1 MDFSTTDPGYEWL
14 DDFGRRAADQ
24 ILTNRDGAPVVVGHA
39 DWYAGNTVV
48 ADGVL
53 VGTYDWELVADTEAV
68 IAGFSAACHA
78 QRQTSAGG
86 LCTPERV
93 AGFMREYDAV
103 RELTL
108 SEAEQRTA
116 AAAAAWIC
124 AFTARWQVA
133 LLKHDLSDDD
143 PHVIQ
148 VQQRQ
153 EDYLT
158 LRW

>member
-1 MDFSTTDPGYEWL
+1 MRDYDVA
-14 DDFGRRAADQ
+14 RA
-24 ILTNRDGAPVVVGHA
+24 LP
-39 DWYAGNTVV
+39 
-48 ADGVL
+48 
-53 VGTYDWELVADTEAV
+53 
-68 IAGFSAACHA
+68 
-78 QRQTSAGG
+78 
-86 LCTPERV
+86 
-93 AGFMREYDAV
+93 
-103 RELTL
+103 L

-133 LLKHDLSDDD
+133 LLKHDLSDDY

-153 EDYLT
+153 DDYLT